1 MSCGFFPALD
11 KAGWREAPGWFEAVI
26 PPPGSDSYRSVAI
39 TRSTPSPLDPA
50 MPTILVVD
58 DDPHIREVIRFAL
71 QKAGFATLEAE
82 NGAQALARFQEASP
96 DLVVL
101 DIVMPELDGTEVC
114 KALRRISTV
123 PIVFLS
129 SRDDEVDRILGL
141 ELGGDDYVTKPF
153 SPRELTAR
161 VRAILRRG
169 KSETPDPAAASE
181 HRIEHGR
188 LRLDLDR
195 YAAFW
200 QDQEV
205 ILTLTDFGVLRTL
218 ISHPGKVFNRDQL
231 MDGSYQDYRVV
242 SDRTIDSHVRR
253 VRAKF
258 KAVGADPIETLH
270 GIGYRLGAC

>member
-1 MSCGFFPALD
+1 
-11 KAGWREAPGWFEAVI
+11 
-26 PPPGSDSYRSVAI
+26 
-39 TRSTPSPLDPA
+39 

-58 DDPHIREVIRFAL
+58 DDPHIREVICFAL
-71 QKAGFATLEAE
+71 RKDGFATVEAE
-82 NGAQALARFQEASP
+82 NGEQALARFQETRP

-114 KALRRISTV
+114 KALRRVSTV

-153 SPRELTAR
+153 SPRELVAR

-169 KSETPDPAAASE
+169 KGETPHELQIPE
-181 HRIEHGR
+181 GHWIEHGR

-200 QDQEV
+200 QGREV
-205 ILTLTDFGVLRTL
+205 VLTLTEFGILRTL
-218 ISHPGKVFNRDQL
+218 LNHPGKVFNRDQL

-258 KAVGADPIETLH
+258 KALGADPIETLH
-270 GIGYRLGAC
+270 GIGYRLGPC

>member
-1 MSCGFFPALD
+1 
-11 KAGWREAPGWFEAVI
+11 
-26 PPPGSDSYRSVAI
+26 
-39 TRSTPSPLDPA
+39 

-58 DDPHIREVIRFAL
+58 DDPHIREVIDFAL
-71 QKAGFATLEAE
+71 QKAGFATVDAE
-82 NGAQALARFQEASP
+82 NGEQALARFHATHP

-101 DIVMPELDGTEVC
+101 DIVMPERDGTEVC
-114 KALRRISTV
+114 RELRRVSTV

-153 SPRELTAR
+153 SPRELVAR
-161 VRAILRRG
+161 IKAILRRG
-169 KSETPDPAAASE
+169 KGDAQNAVVSSEQ
-181 HRIEHGR
+181 RLEHGR

-195 YAAFW
+195 YTACW
-200 QDQEV
+200 QDQELV
-205 ILTLTDFGVLRTL
+205 LTLTEFGILRTL
-218 ISHPGKVFNRDQL
+218 LAHPGKVFNRDQL

-258 KAVGADPIETLH
+258 KTLGADPIETLH
-270 GIGYRLGAC
+270 GIGYRLGPC

>member
-1 MSCGFFPALD
+1 
-11 KAGWREAPGWFEAVI
+11 
-26 PPPGSDSYRSVAI
+26 
-39 TRSTPSPLDPA
+39 
-50 MPTILVVD
+50 MPTILIVD
-58 DDPHIREVIRFAL
+58 DDAHIRDVIDFAL
-71 QKAGFATLEAE
+71 QKAGFATVNAE
-82 NGAQALARFQEASP
+82 NGEQALARFQTHPP

-114 KALRRISTV
+114 KALRRFSSV

-153 SPRELTAR
+153 SPRELVAR
-161 VRAILRRG
+161 IKAILRRG
-169 KSETPDPAAASE
+169 KGDAPEATAG
-181 HRIEHGR
+181 HRLEHGR

-195 YAAFW
+195 YTAFW
-200 QDQEV
+200 QEQEV
-205 ILTLTDFGVLRTL
+205 VLTLTEFGILRTL
-218 ISHPGKVFNRDQL
+218 LAHPGRVCRREQL

-258 KAVGADPIETLH
+258 KALGADPIDTLH
-270 GIGYRLGAC
+270 GIGYRLGPC

>member
-1 MSCGFFPALD
+1 
-11 KAGWREAPGWFEAVI
+11 
-26 PPPGSDSYRSVAI
+26 
-39 TRSTPSPLDPA
+39 

-58 DDPHIREVIRFAL
+58 DDPHIREVICFAL
-71 QKAGFATLEAE
+71 KREGFATVEAE
-82 NGAQALARFQEASP
+82 NGEQALARFQETRP

-114 KALRRISTV
+114 KALRRVSVV

-161 VRAILRRG
+161 VRAILRRA
-169 KSETPDPAAASE
+169 KSEVSPDPKASDG
-181 HRIEHGR
+181 RWIEHGR
-188 LRLDLDR
+188 LRLNLDR
-195 YAAFW
+195 YTAWW

-205 ILTLTDFGVLRTL
+205 VLTLTEFGILRTL
-218 ISHPGKVFNRDQL
+218 LSHPGKVFNRDQL

-258 KAVGADPIETLH
+258 KALRADPIETLH
-270 GIGYRLGAC
+270 GIGYRLGPC

>member
-1 MSCGFFPALD
+1 
-11 KAGWREAPGWFEAVI
+11 
-26 PPPGSDSYRSVAI
+26 
-39 TRSTPSPLDPA
+39 
-50 MPTILVVD
+50 MPTVLVVD
-58 DDPHIREVIRFAL
+58 DDPHIREVIGFAL
-71 QKAGFATLEAE
+71 QKSGFTTVEAE
-82 NGAQALARFQEASP
+82 NGEQALIRFRESCP

-114 KALRRISTV
+114 KALRRASAV

-153 SPRELTAR
+153 SPRELVAR
-161 VRAILRRG
+161 VKAILRRG
-169 KSETPDPAAASE
+169 KGETCESSAPGG
-181 HRIEHGR
+181 HRLEHGR

-195 YAAFW
+195 YTAFW

-205 ILTLTDFGVLRTL
+205 VLTLTEFGILRTL
-218 ISHPGKVFNRDQL
+218 LSHPGKVFSRDQL

-258 KAVGADPIETLH
+258 KSLGADPVETLH
-270 GIGYRLGAC
+270 GIGYRLGPC

>member
-1 MSCGFFPALD
+1 
-11 KAGWREAPGWFEAVI
+11 
-26 PPPGSDSYRSVAI
+26 
-39 TRSTPSPLDPA
+39 
-50 MPTILVVD
+50 MPTILIVD

-82 NGAQALARFQEASP
+82 NGAQALTRFQEANP

-169 KSETPDPAAASE
+169 KGETPDPVAASE

-195 YAAFW
+195 YTAFW

-205 ILTLTDFGVLRTL
+205 VLTLTEFGILRTL
-218 ISHPGKVFNRDQL
+218 LGHPGKVFNRDQL

-270 GIGYRLGAC
+270 GIGYRLGIC

>member
-1 MSCGFFPALD
+1 
-11 KAGWREAPGWFEAVI
+11 
-26 PPPGSDSYRSVAI
+26 
-39 TRSTPSPLDPA
+39 

-58 DDPHIREVIRFAL
+58 DDPHIREVISFAL
-71 QKAGFATLEAE
+71 HKAGFATLEAE
-82 NGAQALARFQEASP
+82 NGTQALTRFQEASP

-114 KALRRISTV
+114 KALRRISAV

-169 KSETPDPAAASE
+169 KGETPDSVTTGE
-181 HRIEHGR
+181 QRIEHGR
-188 LRLDLDR
+188 LRLNLDR
-195 YAAFW
+195 YTAFW

-205 ILTLTDFGVLRTL
+205 VLTLTEFGILRTL
-218 ISHPGKVFNRDQL
+218 FGHPGKVFNRDQL

-258 KAVGADPIETLH
+258 KALGADPIETLH
-270 GIGYRLGAC
+270 GIGYRLGSC

>member
-1 MSCGFFPALD
+1 
-11 KAGWREAPGWFEAVI
+11 
-26 PPPGSDSYRSVAI
+26 
-39 TRSTPSPLDPA
+39 

-58 DDPHIREVIRFAL
+58 DDPHIREVICFAL
-71 QKAGFATLEAE
+71 KKEGFATVEAE
-82 NGAQALARFQEASP
+82 NGEQALTRFQETPP

-114 KALRRISTV
+114 KALRRVSAV

-141 ELGGDDYVTKPF
+141 ELGGDDYMTKPF

-169 KSETPDPAAASE
+169 KGEAPHEPKAPGG
-181 HRIEHGR
+181 RWIEHGR

-200 QDQEV
+200 QGQEV
-205 ILTLTDFGVLRTL
+205 VLTLTEFGILRTL
-218 ISHPGKVFNRDQL
+218 LSQPGKVFNRDRL

-258 KAVGADPIETLH
+258 KALGADPIETLH
-270 GIGYRLGAC
+270 GIGYRLGPC